1 MIFATLESVW
11 EAYTNCVL
19 SAERPHPE
27 IMIELLWQL
36 IQSESNLIGDA
47 ALTLGAQLCHLFR
60 KIREV

>member
-1 MIFATLESVW
+1 MIFATLGSVW